1 MKWRDRRRSS
11 NIEDRR
17 GQSTGGG
24 FSRRG
29 GGPRLRIPSGRS
41 MGRGGAGSL
50 GLIVVVVVIA
60 LALGVDP
67 MQLLSGGTAPQTQTQ
82 TSGSSRT
89 GAGEDDMS
97 QFVAVVLAETE
108 DLWTEVFEQNGLE
121 YVFPNVVLYSGRTDA
136 SGCGLANAGTGPFY
150 CPADQKIYIDLSF
163 YDVLRRQFG
172 ATGDF
177 AQAYVLAHEV
187 GHHVQQLTGV
197 LPDFNAQRGQ
207 MSEQDANA
215 MSVRV
220 ELQADCYAGIWAN
233 YAGQENLL
241 ERGDIEEA
249 LNAAT
254 QIGDDAIQE
263 RTQGVAVPRTFT
275 HGTSAQRKRW
285 FETGYESGDVGACD
299 TFGGAI

>member
-1 MKWRDRRRSS
+1 MKWQDRRRSGH
-11 NIEDRR
+11 IEDRR
-17 GQSTGGG
+17 GQSGGRRSGGTGGPG
-24 FSRRG
+24 
-29 GGPRLRIPSGRS
+29 LRIPSGRS
-41 MGRGGAGSL
+41 AGVGGAGGL
-50 GLIVVVVVIA
+50 GLIIVVVVVS

-67 MQLLSGGTAPQTQTQ
+67 MQFLSGGTSPQTQTS
-82 TSGSSRT
+82 TSSSR
-89 GAGEDDMS
+89 GAGDDEAS

-108 DLWTEVFEQNGLE
+108 DLWTEVFEQNDLT
-121 YVFPNVVLYSGRTDA
+121 YDLPNVVLYSGRTDA
-136 SGCGLANAGTGPFY
+136 SGCGLANAATGPFY

-163 YDVLRRQFG
+163 YDVLRQQFG
-172 ATGDF
+172 ASGDF
-177 AQAYVLAHEV
+177 AEAYVLAHEV

-197 LPDFNAQRGQ
+197 LPDFNAQRGR
-207 MSEQDANA
+207 MSETEANE

-263 RTQGVAVPRTFT
+263 RTQGFAVPRTFT

-299 TFGGAI
+299 TINASRL

>member
-1 MKWRDRRRSS
+1 MKWQDRRRSG

-17 GQSTGGG
+17 GQAGGGG
-24 FSRRG
+24 FMRRG
-29 GGPRLRIPSGRS
+29 NGPRLRIPSGRS
-41 MGRGGAGSL
+41 MGTGGAGGL
-50 GLIVVVVVIA
+50 GLIVVVIVVA

-67 MQLLSGGTAPQTQTQ
+67 MQLLSGGTTPQTQTDSS
-82 TSGSSRT
+82 TSSRT
-89 GAGEDDMS
+89 GAGNDEAS

-108 DLWTEVFEQNGLE
+108 DLWTEVFRQNNLTYE
-121 YVFPNVVLYSGRTDA
+121 LPNVVLYSGRTDA
-136 SGCGLANAGTGPFY
+136 AGCGLANASTGPFY

-163 YDVLRRQFG
+163 YDVLRTQFG
-172 ATGDF
+172 ASGDF
-177 AQAYVLAHEV
+177 AEAYVLAHEV

-197 LPDFNAQRGQ
+197 LPEFNAQRSR
-207 MSEQDANA
+207 MSETEVNA

-275 HGTSAQRKRW
+275 HGTSEQRKRW
-285 FETGYESGDVGACD
+285 FEVGYESGDVGACD
-299 TFGGAI
+299 TFSGAI

>member
-1 MKWRDRRRSS
+1 MKWQDRRRSG

-17 GQSTGGG
+17 RQSGRGG
-24 FSRRG
+24 FSSRG
-29 GGPRLRIPSGRS
+29 RGPRLRIPGGRTA
-41 MGRGGAGSL
+41 GVGGAGGL
-50 GLIVVVVVIA
+50 GLIIVVVVVS

-67 MQLLSGGTAPQTQTQ
+67 MQFLSGDTTQQTQ
-82 TSGSSRT
+82 TSSSSRT
-89 GAGEDDMS
+89 GAGNDEPS

-108 DLWTEVFEQNGLE
+108 DLWTEVFEQNGLTYE
-121 YVFPNVVLYSGRTDA
+121 LPNVVIYSGRTDA
-136 SGCGLANAGTGPFY
+136 AGCGLANASTGPFY

-163 YDVLRRQFG
+163 YEVLRQQFG
-172 ATGDF
+172 ASGDF
-177 AQAYVLAHEV
+177 AEAYVLAHEV

-197 LPDFNAQRGQ
+197 LPEFNAQRGR
-207 MSEQDANA
+207 MSETEANE

-285 FETGYESGDVGACD
+285 FETGFESGDVGACD
-299 TFGGAI
+299 TFSASRL